1 MLLAYHSIK
10 EHIVH
15 SFTTPNSPLRIV
27 ITTVAFGMGLDCP
40 DVRKIIHIGSP
51 EDIECYFQQTGR
63 AGKDCSAVLFHGKG
77 FCIEPNSFFMVLNI
91 TITNEYMN
99 IYNLIFLMCACH

>member
-1 MLLAYHSIK
+1 MLHLLNLLVLHAYHASELIDCYTGATEDGIK

-27 ITTVAFGMGLDCP
+27 IATVAFGMGLNCP

-51 EDIECYFQQTGR
+51 EDVECYLQQTGR
-63 AGKDCSAVLFHGKG
+63 AGWDGKDCCVSWQRIK
-77 FCIEPNSFFMVLNI
+77 
-91 TITNEYMN
+91 
-99 IYNLIFLMCACH
+99 